1 MIFRMKETKK
11 TDMKKQHKSRHDE
24 TKNKNKY
31 RRQLHIPP
39 KPQPSMKHNLYPVM
53 TETMF
58 LYDTQYARIQI
69 TPLGAQEKIPQGS
82 QARTGLTDQ
91 SPRDPTSAAEYP
103 RDTTSTQRKTR
114 PVAMTPTLDKT
125 RATLRDT

>member
-1 MIFRMKETKK
+1 
-11 TDMKKQHKSRHDE
+11 
-24 TKNKNKY
+24 
-31 RRQLHIPP
+31 
-39 KPQPSMKHNLYPVM
+39 MKHNLYPVM

-58 LYDTQYARIQI
+58 LYDTQYARI
-69 TPLGAQEKIPQGS
+69 PQGF

-114 PVAMTPTLDKT
+114 PVAMTPKLDKT
-125 RATLRDT
+125 GIHRDA